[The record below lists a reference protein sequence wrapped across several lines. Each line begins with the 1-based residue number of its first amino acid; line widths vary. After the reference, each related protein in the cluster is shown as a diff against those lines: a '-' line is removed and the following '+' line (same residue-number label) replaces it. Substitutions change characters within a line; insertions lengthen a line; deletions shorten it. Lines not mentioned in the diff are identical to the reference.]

1 MPATPG
7 RARRAV
13 SHRGEEKHEPLV
25 NEAPGDSDWRDR
37 RLDLNSVLRR
47 TAVVIGFI
55 AVLIFCWRAAEIRPS
70 ALFEAGAITSVSTF
84 LRGLFP
90 PDLSPGFLRVVA
102 AAIGRTL
109 AIAIAG
115 TTLSIII
122 G

>member
-25 NEAPGDSDWRDR
+25 NEAPRDSDWRDR

-70 ALFEAGAITSVSTF
+70 ALFEAGALCSPSS
-84 LRGLFP
+84 LFP
-90 PDLSPGFLRVVA
+90 RRFPSRPSSRLLRV
-102 AAIGRTL
+102 
-109 AIAIAG
+109 
-115 TTLSIII
+115 
-122 G
+122 